1 MKKIFPP
8 IIRIFGKSLFTP
20 GLINRL
26 ILFPIEL
33 YDDFI
38 AMNRKSDAQE
48 RLNGLRRLVHMLPG
62 PHYETLK
69 FLVAH
74 LRKVA
79 DCSDVNKVRF

>member
-1 MKKIFPP
+1 
-8 IIRIFGKSLFTP
+8 
-20 GLINRL
+20 
-26 ILFPIEL
+26 
-33 YDDFI
+33 
-38 AMNRKSDAQE
+38 MNRKSDAQE